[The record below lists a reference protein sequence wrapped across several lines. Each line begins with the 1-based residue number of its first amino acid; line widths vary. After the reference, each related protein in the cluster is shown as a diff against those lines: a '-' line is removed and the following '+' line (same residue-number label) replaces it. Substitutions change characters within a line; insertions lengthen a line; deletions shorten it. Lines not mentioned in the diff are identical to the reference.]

1 MYAKKSQ
8 NHSLQDNS
16 PCKYQEHAHF
26 IIVIVFWSIIS
37 VQIFMHQ
44 RRSYV
49 LTKTEYK
56 YFVPLR
62 FGNEFKRKR
71 LNIVIPRNISI
82 IS

>member
-62 FGNEFKRKR
+62 FGNEF
-71 LNIVIPRNISI
+71 
-82 IS
+82 